1 MVRKSNLVPAVSL
14 FNTRLEILFVIKEKK
29 ERKHKLK
36 FVNRLDLTSNNK
48 TDEFIKSWLLKK

>member
-1 MVRKSNLVPAVSL
+1 MVRKSNLVPAVCL
-14 FNTRLEILFVIKEKK
+14 FNTRLEILFVIKENK
-29 ERKHKLK
+29 ERKHKLS